1 MSNARG
7 GVGARFGEPASVD
20 EDALRS
26 PWSADLLIYR
36 KAAILV
42 CSVYMDLDDRF
53 CEAVLADR
61 MDEWLAGNHWERE
74 HLKEANYAEYLH
86 LLTKECVVRYAA
98 TAAEGLAADPDSR
111 LATERIL
118 GDTGGLGAVD
128 DANVVAR
135 VHELFEHV
143 ESPDATEEAERIL
156 SSTKRRLCE
165 YYGAVGYGL
174 VRGLLLPAVLTVAE
188 CLFRGT
194 TMSVEDIRAAVIAS
208 QD

>member
-1 MSNARG
+1 ME
-7 GVGARFGEPASVD
+7 GVAPPGGEPWGVD
-20 EDALRS
+20 DDALPS

-42 CSVYMDLDDRF
+42 CAVYMDFDDRF
-53 CEAVLADR
+53 AEAVLDDR
-61 MDEWLAGNHWERE
+61 MDEWLAGRHWERE
-74 HLKEANYAEYLH
+74 QLKEASYAEYLH
-86 LLTKECVVRYAA
+86 LLSQECILRYAA

-135 VHELFEHV
+135 VHELFEHL
-143 ESPDATEEAERIL
+143 ESPDATEEAERIF

-165 YYGAVGYGL
+165 YYGSVGYGL
-174 VRGLLLPAVLTVAE
+174 VRGLLLPAILTVAE
-188 CLFRGT
+188 SLFRCET
-194 TMSVEDIRAAVIAS
+194 ITVESIRESVIAS